1 MDVAPSSTGAHLCR
15 LGNRLTCCRTMFS
28 RCPQAIDGLP
38 LATFLPHL
46 PFDFGSLV
54 GAIPSMLSAGQGI
67 ILHRL
72 QLRTASV
79 LALGDDVGGC
89 EGKQQHYGCRRSDES
104 WKPHGPSPIANG
116 WYAEALEAAMS
127 AVHPDGNGRR
137 DGGFPTRRPAH
148 ETLPERS
155 NVNHDG
161 EVGPRSEAHPTEC
174 LRQEQWCE
182 SEVCQAAIHPFRMRR
197 QVRNKRRNTP

>member
-1 MDVAPSSTGAHLCR
+1 M
-15 LGNRLTCCRTMFS
+15 
-28 RCPQAIDGLP
+28 
-38 LATFLPHL
+38 
-46 PFDFGSLV
+46 
-54 GAIPSMLSAGQGI
+54 
-67 ILHRL
+67 
-72 QLRTASV
+72 